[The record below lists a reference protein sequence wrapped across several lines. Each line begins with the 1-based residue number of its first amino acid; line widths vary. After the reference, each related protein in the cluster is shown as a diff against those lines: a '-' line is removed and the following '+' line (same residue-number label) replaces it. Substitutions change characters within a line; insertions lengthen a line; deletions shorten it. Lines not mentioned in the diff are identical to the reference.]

1 MSDRDYY
8 SPQQLRNNE
17 RLHTIGEQE
26 SQIANLQRSLA
37 QMENKLQEL
46 TQQHKRIFETLQTQ
60 IFAGKRQEDGSVVL
74 TFSEGKVAKDLGVTT
89 KDVEGKTVTEI
100 FRPDIAPFVQQKFE
114 EAFSGCCVWFEF
126 EQNERFYITQI
137 SPLLEGDRVAEIVG
151 TVLDITQSKRVEQKK
166 KLYAQKCKTSL
177 SILPHVLFS
186 FEKREDNQI
195 TVTLFEG
202 ALTKR
207 FGAGIKEGSLED
219 VMLPNMVKI
228 IKSHVERAFLQE
240 TVDFQVSLDN
250 RLYYGHMKPVIIQ
263 NCDTNNPKITEI
275 VGFLTDVTEQKQVE
289 EMLHVMTQGITN
301 KMGEEFFHYLSR
313 TLIDVLEVDYALI
326 AALHKGKPGRAVTI
340 SISDKQAYLENI
352 EYDIAHSPTEEVIK
366 SGKICVIEGIQQIY
380 PLDQSLRFFK
390 VEALMGQLLYDSNG
404 SPIGILAVMSRK
416 PIINPGLID
425 SMLHL
430 FASRATAELE
440 RKLAEEQLIKNNA
453 ILRATHESMMDGML
467 IVNEWDQI
475 VHYNRKCR
483 EMWKIPEHVE
493 QQNNANHWLM
503 YMLSQI
509 KDNHQATALFD
520 LAQVNKLQPDTVEIS
535 FYDGR
540 VYEVYSGPIDS
551 SQQHYYGRIWIF
563 KDLTDRKKHEE
574 MMSQKLFYD
583 SLTGLPNRV
592 LFDDRLL
599 LAISQAKR
607 TESMLAVVILD
618 LDCFKVFN
626 DTLGHAAGDRLL
638 QLVAARLADHMRE
651 GDTLCRL
658 VGDEFQFIFPEISS
672 LQDVAQLSQELL
684 DKIALPFE
692 MEGQSLT
699 MTCSIGI
706 SLYPNDG
713 TTQLELV
720 KNAKAA
726 LYRSKEKG
734 GNIYQL
740 YTPAMTQSAFQKL
753 TLMQDL
759 RYAIDRNELFLQ
771 YQPRFDLSSGELIGM
786 EALVRWQHPKLGLIS
801 PGDFI
806 PLAEEMGFIVTLDEY
821 VLKAACIQN
830 KKWQQAGL
838 KPVRVAVN
846 ISPVEFQQR
855 NLVATIA
862 KVLQETN
869 LAPEYLEV
877 EITEGV
883 TMHKVETAIT
893 TLHELKEL
901 GIHLSIDDFGTG
913 YSSLS
918 YLKKFPVD
926 TLKIDRSFI
935 RDITVDPDDAEIVS
949 YIIALARS
957 LKLNVIAEGVETE
970 EQKSFLT
977 EKQCYE
983 MQGFYF
989 SPPLHTNEFANLLEN
1004 VSK

>member
-1 MSDRDYY
+1 MSDRDHY

-17 RLHTIGEQE
+17 RLRTIREQE
-26 SQIANLQRSLA
+26 HQIANLQKSMA
-37 QMENKLQEL
+37 QMEKKLQET
-46 TQQHKRIFETLQTQ
+46 TQQHMRILETLHNQ
-60 IFAGKRQEDGSVVL
+60 IFAVKRQENGSFVL
-74 TFSEGKVAKDLGVTT
+74 TLSEGKIAENLGVTT

-100 FRPDIAPFVQQKFE
+100 FRPDFVPVVQQKFE
-114 EAFSGCCVWFEF
+114 EAFSGSCVWYEF

-137 SPLLEGDRVAEIVG
+137 SPLLEGDKVTEIVG
-151 TVLDITQSKRVEQKK
+151 TVLDITQSKRAEQKK
-166 KLYAQKCKTSL
+166 KQYGQKFKTSL

-202 ALTKR
+202 ALTKH
-207 FGAGIKEGSLED
+207 FGVGIKEGPLEE
-219 VMLPNMVKI
+219 VMLPDMVKI
-228 IKSHVERAFLQE
+228 MKSHMERAFLQE
-240 TVDFQVSLDN
+240 TVDFHLSLDN
-250 RLYYGHMKPVIIQ
+250 RLYHGHMKPVIIQ
-263 NCDTNNPKITEI
+263 NYDTDKQRVTEV
-275 VGFLTDVTEQKQVE
+275 VGFLTDVTEQKQIE
-289 EMLHVMTQGITN
+289 EMLHVVTQGITN
-301 KMGEEFFHYLSR
+301 KMGEEFFRYLSH
-313 TLIDVLEVDYALI
+313 TLTDVLELDYAFI
-326 AALHKGKPGRAVTI
+326 GMLHKNKPGRAVTL
-340 SISDKQAYLENI
+340 SISGKESDLENI
-352 EYDIAHSPTEEVIK
+352 EYDIAHTPTEEVIRTGK
-366 SGKICVIEGIQQIY
+366 SCVLEGVQQAY
-380 PLDQSLRFFK
+380 PLDQSLCFFK
-390 VEALMGQLLYDSNG
+390 VEAQMGHLLNDSNG
-404 SPIGILAVMSRK
+404 NPMGVLAVMSCK
-416 PIINPGLID
+416 PITNPGLID
-425 SMLHL
+425 SMLHV
-430 FASRATAELE
+430 FASRASAELE

-475 VHYNRKCR
+475 VHYNRKCK
-483 EMWKIPEHVE
+483 EMWNIPENVE
-493 QQNNANHWLM
+493 QQTNANHWLM
-503 YMLSQI
+503 YMLPQI
-509 KDNHQATALFD
+509 KNNHQSATIFD
-520 LAQVNKLQPDTVEIS
+520 LNQVNKLHADTVEIS
-535 FYDGR
+535 FRDGR

-551 SQQHYYGRIWIF
+551 SQQQYYGRIWIF
-563 KDLTDRKKHEE
+563 KDMTDRKKHEE
-574 MMSQKLFYD
+574 MMRQKLFYD

-592 LFDDRLL
+592 IFDDRLL

-626 DTLGHAAGDRLL
+626 DTLGHAAGDQLL

-651 GDTLCRL
+651 GDTVCRL
-658 VGDEFQFIFPEISS
+658 VGDEFQFIFPDISS
-672 LQDVAQLSQELL
+672 LQDVAHLSQQLL
-684 DKIALPFE
+684 HKIALPFE
-692 MEGQSLT
+692 VEGQSLT

-734 GNIYQL
+734 GNTYQL
-740 YTPAMTQSAFQKL
+740 YTPAMTKSAFQKL

-759 RYAIDRNELFLQ
+759 RYAIERNELFLQ
-771 YQPRFDLSSGELIGM
+771 YQPRFDLSTGELIGM
-786 EALVRWQHPKLGLIS
+786 EALVRWDHPRLGLIS

-830 KKWQQAGL
+830 KKWQLAGL

-862 KVLQETN
+862 EVLQDTG

-893 TLHELKEL
+893 TLHELKDL

-970 EQKSFLT
+970 EQKRFLT
-977 EKQCYE
+977 EKHCYE

-989 SPPLHTNEFANLLEN
+989 SPPLHTNDFARLLETG
-1004 VSK
+1004 SK

>member
-1 MSDRDYY
+1 M
-8 SPQQLRNNE
+8 
-17 RLHTIGEQE
+17 T
-26 SQIANLQRSLA
+26 
-37 QMENKLQEL
+37 
-46 TQQHKRIFETLQTQ
+46 
-60 IFAGKRQEDGSVVL
+60 
-74 TFSEGKVAKDLGVTT
+74 
-89 KDVEGKTVTEI
+89 
-100 FRPDIAPFVQQKFE
+100 
-114 EAFSGCCVWFEF
+114 
-126 EQNERFYITQI
+126 
-137 SPLLEGDRVAEIVG
+137 EIVG
-151 TVLDITQSKRVEQKK
+151 TVLDITQSKRAEQKK
-166 KLYAQKCKTSL
+166 KRYGQKFKTSL

-186 FEKREDNQI
+186 FEKREDSQI

-207 FGAGIKEGSLED
+207 FGVGMKEGPLED
-219 VMLPNMVKI
+219 VMLPDMVKI
-228 IKSHVERAFLQE
+228 MKSHVERAFLQD
-240 TVDFQVSLDN
+240 TVDFHISLDN
-250 RLYYGHMKPVIIQ
+250 RLYHGHMKPVIIQ
-263 NCDTNNPKITEI
+263 NCDTINQKVTEI

-289 EMLHVMTQGITN
+289 EMLHVVTQGITN

-313 TLIDVLEVDYALI
+313 TLIDVLELDYAFI
-326 AALHKGKPGRAVTI
+326 AVLHKDKPGRAVTI
-340 SISDKQAYLENI
+340 SISDKQAYLENV
-352 EYDIAHSPTEEVIK
+352 EYDIAHTPTEEVIRAGK
-366 SGKICVIEGIQQIY
+366 SCVLEGIQQAY

-390 VEALMGQLLYDSNG
+390 VEAQMGHLLYDSNG
-404 SPIGILAVMSRK
+404 SPMGILAVMSRK
-416 PIINPGLID
+416 PITNPGMID

-430 FASRATAELE
+430 FASRASAELE

-483 EMWKIPEHVE
+483 EMWKIPENVE

-509 KDNHQATALFD
+509 KNNHQATVLFD
-520 LAQVNKLQPDTVEIS
+520 LTQVNKLQSDTVEIS
-535 FYDGR
+535 FHDGR

-563 KDLTDRKKHEE
+563 KDMTDRKKNEE
-574 MMSQKLFYD
+574 MMSQQLFYD

-626 DTLGHAAGDRLL
+626 DTLGHAAGDQLL

-651 GDTLCRL
+651 GYTVCRL
-658 VGDEFQFIFPEISS
+658 VGDEFQFIFPDISS
-672 LQDVAQLSQELL
+672 LQDVAHLSQELL
-684 DKIALPFE
+684 NKIALPFE
-692 MEGQSLT
+692 MEGQDLT

-740 YTPAMTQSAFQKL
+740 YTPAMTKSAFQKL

-771 YQPRFDLSSGELIGM
+771 YQPRYDLSSGELIGM
-786 EALVRWQHPKLGLIS
+786 EALVRWEHPKLGLIS

-862 KVLQETN
+862 KVLQDTN
-869 LAPEYLEV
+869 LAPQYLEV

-893 TLHELKEL
+893 TLHELKDL

-977 EKQCYE
+977 EKNCYE

-989 SPPLHTNEFANLLEN
+989 SPPLHTNDFASLLET